1 MTMPA
6 RPRPI
11 LLAGIAAA
19 LGLAAYALAPTR
31 APLSAPVSTPDAS
44 AAPPPFIPPPV
55 IVPVAPPVA
64 SPEPPPVPRGS
75 IPGLSVNATFATRA
89 GGGSILVTRAD
100 GSRALVAAG
109 TEAAPGIRLTAVA
122 ADRATFTAGI
132 TRFWIPLQSQA
143 AAQADPGPA
152 VTPVAA
158 PAVVPAAAPAAT
170 AALLRESQAYQA
182 ALAPRTDGA
191 YRGYA
196 VRGTT
201 PLFARAGLKPGD
213 VITGINGRAFDSP
226 AEIAQLAREAAI
238 SATVTFQIRRDGKTQ
253 ELQVQP
259 R

>member
-19 LGLAAYALAPTR
+19 LARAAYALAPTR
-31 APLSAPVSTPDAS
+31 TPVSAPTSAPDAP
-44 AAPPPFIPPPV
+44 AAPPPNTPPPAAI
-55 IVPVAPPVA
+55 IVPVAPP
-64 SPEPPPVPRGS
+64 EPPPVARGS

-132 TRFWIPLQSQA
+132 TRFWIPLQSPA